1 MRITR
6 SIALFSLAAALAA
19 PAASQQTTPAP
30 SPTPKAAP
38 CPECAQIDKLRAQEA
53 ALRTVVDKRYQDAM
67 EAHDAMMEKS
77 DSAAEAN
84 YYRAQIAYDRAKR
97 AYNDVVMKLMSTE
110 VSAAQNQVS
119 KITMDFGGMRMRPPR
134 PPSGWLGITF
144 SGDFM
149 TYSDSGRR
157 MMRFKEY
164 PVVESVEPDSPAE
177 KGGVESQDIVIAF
190 AGRDVVQG
198 APSFQEL
205 LRPGTKLTMRL
216 KRGRV
221 TLDRTVLVE
230 RRPDSWAPQ
239 GDMAPMAPMPPEG
252 PEAPE
257 APGFRTPLPPN
268 VSWAPLAPGMS
279 SAGGVNVSVWYD
291 NLTIAGAHVQQFAA
305 LKDYFGVDS
314 GLLVLSVV
322 PGTPAARAGLRDGDV
337 ITRAN
342 GKVVTS
348 PGQFAQAVGRS
359 RDGSL
364 TLDIVRQKKKETV
377 TLKW

>member
-1 MRITR
+1 
-6 SIALFSLAAALAA
+6 
-19 PAASQQTTPAP
+19 
-30 SPTPKAAP
+30 
-38 CPECAQIDKLRAQEA
+38 
-53 ALRTVVDKRYQDAM
+53 
-67 EAHDAMMEKS
+67 
-77 DSAAEAN
+77 
-84 YYRAQIAYDRAKR
+84 
-97 AYNDVVMKLMSTE
+97 
-110 VSAAQNQVS
+110 
-119 KITMDFGGMRMRPPR
+119 
-134 PPSGWLGITF
+134 
-144 SGDFM
+144 
-149 TYSDSGRR
+149 
-157 MMRFKEY
+157 
-164 PVVESVEPDSPAE
+164 
-177 KGGVESQDIVIAF
+177 
-190 AGRDVVQG
+190 VVQG